1 MNVPCGT
8 YDEGFE
14 GLCSFHG
21 TSWRVIVEGYT
32 LEEILAFVTEY
43 LHELEHVSKRIWDV
57 KEEDGVFGIF
67 LKGAL
72 T

>member
-1 MNVPCGT
+1 
-8 YDEGFE
+8 
-14 GLCSFHG
+14 
-21 TSWRVIVEGYT
+21 